1 MFVRKKYVKA
11 TFIDS
16 KFDKILK
23 KNNAIKNEVLEKIN
37 FSIIDIHKT
46 FNLMRKEI
54 NKKSGLIKYV

>member
-23 KNNAIKNEVLEKIN
+23 KNNAIQNEVLEKIN
-37 FSIIDIHKT
+37 FSIIDILHKT
-46 FNLMRKEI
+46 FNLM
-54 NKKSGLIKYV
+54 SLS